1 MIYYILHFARVEMW
15 ATEFVYGT
23 GTPGTM
29 VHVFIERCIRIT
41 FKVKQLQFIY
51 NNVV

>member
-1 MIYYILHFARVEMW
+1 MW
-15 ATEFVYGT
+15 ATEFVYRYIYTRYHGT
-23 GTPGTM
+23 
-29 VHVFIERCIRIT
+29 HVFIERCIRIT